1 MYIIE
6 QITEINPFGRRI
18 RCADPNVKPDAKSRN
33 NNIGGNGKIY
43 FFFFFID
50 TLSSESLAT
59 SPDINII
66 VKSYEF

>member
-43 FFFFFID
+43 IFFFFYRHFVVRKFGD
-50 TLSSESLAT
+50 L
-59 SPDINII
+59 PRYKYNCKI
-66 VKSYEF
+66 V